1 MTDTITP
8 RPPRIYRHVS
18 RAIWGNAVLLE
29 ELEDRRVFRFEDGK
43 ERAIGVAHWDKMEQV
58 EVSADEAYAIQARAL
73 AGVEPR
79 RGGKGKKVRAPRE
92 KKPPKK
98 PDITFEDQLAIFK
111 RDFQIGFPDVTF
123 RPGTFDKAVKR
134 AGNALSREKLTK
146 LIDAG
151 EFAAVHAAAVKV
163 VEGFKSGVPKGER
176 DRFKELPAERHE
188 AFARA
193 LVELLYGEGEL
204 AARFDALVSSLGE
217 AAGWQLATTFG
228 ALVSPNEHLYVRP
241 SVMRKQALIVDVFPK
256 NMKTPSGRIY
266 VQLLAA
272 GERLRERL
280 VQAGEHPADLLDVA
294 QFALRTLK
302 PAPKKD

>member
-193 LVELLYGEGEL
+193 LFELLYGEGEL

-217 AAGWQLATTFG
+217 AAGWQLAHRPAG
-228 ALVSPNEHLYVRP
+228 ARRSHAQCRPRPARAPSRPRPGGRAPGRSPRRRAVRAAHA
-241 SVMRKQALIVDVFPK
+241 QA
-256 NMKTPSGRIY
+256 R
-266 VQLLAA
+266 
-272 GERLRERL
+272 
-280 VQAGEHPADLLDVA
+280 A
-294 QFALRTLK
+294 QEGLSAPP
-302 PAPKKD
+302 PAPTRPRGEMPRGLFSIGARRRARESR